1 MNKQGNRSSQ
11 RSGFR
16 FRGKQIL
23 LLGLV
28 ALVISAGYYRWT
40 VERAELG
47 AAVPTAAPA
56 AEGSDRN
63 EQKSDSGNENIDKN
77 KTENGNNDKSS
88 DEASEKNESMD
99 KLRRDRDSARSSS
112 VEEWRRIQSDEKN
125 SQESRKDAENKI
137 KQAAEASDAEKR
149 VETQVKAKGYED
161 CYAYISENG
170 ISVTIKG
177 GEIDGSSVASIKD
190 IVVTETHIP
199 VKNIKINQQRN

>member
-1 MNKQGNRSSQ
+1 MNKQGNRSGQ

-40 VERAELG
+40 VEREELG

-56 AEGSDRN
+56 AEGAGQN
-63 EQKSDSGNENIDKN
+63 EQKSDNGNKN
-77 KTENGNNDKSS
+77 GDMSKGENGNDDKNG
-88 DEASEKNESMD
+88 DETAGKSESMD
-99 KLRRDRDSARSSS
+99 RLRRDRDSARSSS
-112 VEEWRRIQSDEKN
+112 VEEWKKIQSDEKN
-125 SQESRKDAENKI
+125 SQESRRDAENKI
-137 KQAAEASDAEKR
+137 KQATEASDAEKR
-149 VETQVKAKGYED
+149 VETQVKAKGYDD

-177 GEIDGSSVASIKD
+177 GEIDGSSVAAIKD
-190 IVVTETHIP
+190 IIVTETHIP
-199 VKNIKINQQRN
+199 VKNIKINQQKN

>member
-56 AEGSDRN
+56 AEASDRN
-63 EQKSDSGNENIDKN
+63 EQKSDSDNENADKN
-77 KTENGNNDKSS
+77 KTENGNNDKSGG
-88 DEASEKNESMD
+88 EASEKNESMD